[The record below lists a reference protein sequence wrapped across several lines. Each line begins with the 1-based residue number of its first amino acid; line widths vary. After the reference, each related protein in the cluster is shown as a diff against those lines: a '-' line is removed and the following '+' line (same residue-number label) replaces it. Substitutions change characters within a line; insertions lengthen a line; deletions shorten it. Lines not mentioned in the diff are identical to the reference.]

1 MSSIKEVYAEAKK
14 ALNAS
19 ATDRV
24 VGREKEND
32 EIYEFLA
39 SCFENKNGLSM
50 YINGQPGTGKTF
62 SVNTMLDSL
71 KEEYKFNRIFLN
83 CMSVKN
89 IQNLYKTVLSEMISN
104 NIDSGLSLPKRCTKE
119 SLQKTIESS
128 VTSIRHH
135 LILVLD
141 EIDQI
146 ETTIK
151 SGSDIYKLFELPY
164 LPNSKLILIGIANSL
179 DFTDRLLPR
188 LELKPEY
195 KPKVIK
201 FLPYTKED
209 IMNIVKDR
217 LSKVQQMY
225 DNCVIID
232 DKALMLCA
240 SKIAS
245 TNGDIRKVLD
255 ICRRAIEFNEQEAK
269 FNNQDTVK
277 TVGIAQMMK
286 IFNQVNPITN
296 SNLDRNTMPLMQKI
310 LLCTI
315 LLCNIEMK
323 IKDVGLSKLFEKF
336 NKICKAYSTSI
347 DSESEFVNLCTLIQ
361 DNGLVEIKKAKEV
374 RNYKLSLKIDEQELR
389 EKLQDETFMA
399 DILTNTTYK

>member
-1 MSSIKEVYAEAKK
+1 MCSVKEIYSEAKK

-32 EIYEFLA
+32 EIYDYLA
-39 SCFENKNGLSM
+39 SCFGNKNGLSV

-71 KEEYKFNRIFLN
+71 KEEFKFNKIFLN

-89 IQNLYKTVLSEMISN
+89 IQNMYKTVLSEMISN
-104 NIDSGLSLPKRCTKE
+104 KIDSNLAMPKRCTKE
-119 SLQKTIESS
+119 SLQKLIESCI
-128 VTSIRHH
+128 TSIKHH
-135 LILVLD
+135 LVLVLD

-151 SGSDIYKLFELPY
+151 NASDIYKLFELPY

-188 LELKPEY
+188 LELTPEH

-201 FLPYTKED
+201 FLPYTKDD
-209 IMNIVKDR
+209 IINIVKDR
-217 LSKVQQMY
+217 LSKVQLMY

-255 ICRRAIEFNEQEAK
+255 ICRRAIELNEQEAK
-269 FNNQDTVK
+269 LTNLETIK
-277 TVGIAQMMK
+277 TVNIAQMMK
-286 IFNQVNPITN
+286 IFNAVNPITN

-315 LLCNIEMK
+315 LLCNIETK
-323 IKDVGLSKLFEKF
+323 VKEVTLSKLFEKF
-336 NKICKAYSTSI
+336 NKICKSYSTSV
-347 DSESEFVNLCTLIQ
+347 DSESEFVNLCILIQ
-361 DNGLVEIKKAKEV
+361 DNGLIEVKKAKEV

-389 EKLQDETFMA
+389 DKLQDETFMA
-399 DILTNTTYK
+399 DILTNRAYK

>member
-1 MSSIKEVYAEAKK
+1 MSIK
-14 ALNAS
+14 S
-19 ATDRV
+19 
-24 VGREKEND
+24 
-32 EIYEFLA
+32 
-39 SCFENKNGLSM
+39 
-50 YINGQPGTGKTF
+50 
-62 SVNTMLDSL
+62 
-71 KEEYKFNRIFLN
+71 
-83 CMSVKN
+83 

-104 NIDSGLSLPKRCTKE
+104 NIDSNLSLPRRCTKE
-119 SLQKTIESS
+119 SLQKLIESTI
-128 VTSIRHH
+128 TSIKQH

-151 SGSDIYKLFELPY
+151 ASSDIYRLFELPY

-188 LELKPEY
+188 LELKPEH

-209 IMNIVKDR
+209 IINIVKDR
-217 LSKVQQMY
+217 LASVQQMY

-232 DKALMLCA
+232 DRAIMLCA
-240 SKIAS
+240 TKVAS

-269 FNNQDTVK
+269 FNNTDTIK
-277 TVGIAQMMK
+277 TVNIAQMMK

-323 IKDVGLSKLFEKF
+323 IKEITLSKVFFL
-336 NKICKAYSTSI
+336 N
-347 DSESEFVNLCTLIQ
+347 
-361 DNGLVEIKKAKEV
+361 
-374 RNYKLSLKIDEQELR
+374 
-389 EKLQDETFMA
+389 
-399 DILTNTTYK
+399 